1 MTVTRWAISL
11 DKLLA
16 KEIKRS
22 AAGEPISA
30 WIVDAARSKLRRE
43 GWERLIAEYEAE
55 HGVIT
60 PGELAAVRDQHRQL
74 RKKRVVKRRRRA

>member
-43 GWERLIAEYEAE
+43 SWAQLIEEYEAE

-60 PGELAAVRDQHRQL
+60 PQETAAVHERHRLL
-74 RKKRVVKRRRRA
+74 RNKKFVKRKRRA